1 MGYYEAL
8 RGRAQKIE
16 SKSLGKKAAKKG
28 LWGSVGRTLGGLA
41 ATALTGGAATPW
53 AVGLMAGG
61 GSLLGGAIGARG
73 AGGNLAKDSVWF
85 KDEAEKLQGELGAF
99 GSKNIAESLKGAV
112 TAGIGQKLKLVKDAK
127 AAKLADPT
135 MSKEAVQAMGRGKGL
150 DFAES
155 TVGRGLQKT
164 KTSLFDAY
172 TDRKL
177 GADVPGATP
186 TSSTFTPEVDFVK
199 KTSFDPSM
207 DYRKAEDWRDLS
219 WSERGLPEPHEIKA
233 PSKPIVSSALE
244 ESYDMP
250 WETGGVQKEFSEFGK
265 YGAMEESLAQDKMFS
280 EWGSPQQRTS
290 DMLQESLATR
300 NRLGLT
306 GQSGLSGLRSSIGRR

>member
-61 GSLLGGAIGARG
+61 GSLLGGAIGGG

-99 GSKNIAESLKGAV
+99 GSKNISESLKGAV

-127 AAKLADPT
+127 AAKLVDPT
-135 MSKEAVQAMGRGKGL
+135 MSKEAVKALERGKGL

-155 TVGRGLQKT
+155 MVGRAWEKGAPTRQLAKVRSLQVGEGLVPSLGDTTGVGTGKLPT
-164 KTSLFDAY
+164 GKSDIPSLFDMYENELNIEQARSSVSPAIEDTFSTSNNY
-172 TDRKL
+172 PLVDKDFGFTEFDEPSWAEGKRKL
-177 GADVPGATP
+177 SNIDYDILNKQINWQDSVFSPSESSSSLLRRPG
-186 TSSTFTPEVDFVK
+186 
-199 KTSFDPSM
+199 
-207 DYRKAEDWRDLS
+207 
-219 WSERGLPEPHEIKA
+219 GLNPR
-233 PSKPIVSSALE
+233 
-244 ESYDMP
+244 Y
-250 WETGGVQKEFSEFGK
+250 
-265 YGAMEESLAQDKMFS
+265 
-280 EWGSPQQRTS
+280 
-290 DMLQESLATR
+290 
-300 NRLGLT
+300 
-306 GQSGLSGLRSSIGRR
+306 